1 MSLEDFKEDFERD
14 YQAQEDQRD
23 AANEDMRFV
32 TVDGGQWEGWLE
44 DEDRTKLEFDI
55 TSDYVDRF
63 IGREEINSIGIKF
76 EPDQGDASEEDAELL
91 SGLYLK
97 DYSKGD
103 GEIATLVAKREAVTC
118 GVGAFRFMAMPA
130 DEEDPESPLKVV
142 HRPIYSAHSTVVWD
156 SGSKRQDKAD
166 AKRVT
171 ILIAF
176 TRKGYEKAY
185 PEFPAPVSLQKQ
197 DRSEFN
203 WSTQDLVY
211 VAERIHIERNPVQV
225 YLFVNPVTKQKQWV
239 DGPDLDSIEDE
250 LFDSG
255 FEQSGPPKKIIRRE
269 VFKTIFHG
277 NEILEKTV
285 RIPGKHL
292 TVIPF
297 YGKYGFVDGRE
308 TYEGMVRGL
317 KDPQRIFNLQV
328 SAIADDARDTN
339 KDIPIFDPAQV
350 EGLTGQ
356 FEQDMNDLPF
366 LQVRALRNE
375 TTDQI
380 EHLGPL
386 GFLPSRKLDDNA
398 AALMQITSQYMDKK
412 TGALLGLDKDPDAS
426 GAAKREDRK
435 EVDIS
440 TAHYVKSLRIGMKR
454 AGDVYLSMAQ
464 EVYAD
469 QRSIKIMSEDGES
482 KFVNLQEH
490 VMDEETGLLVPVH
503 DITRGNF
510 EVVVKAGPQYETARE
525 ATVEALKEILG
536 NLAQGNVF
544 EAPVMAALMANM
556 PGVGIDELRD
566 MARKQMLILGM
577 REPESEEDMQIVQ
590 QAQQQQQDGQ
600 QELIEAVS
608 LEQRTQAEKNRAATI
623 KDLSVADLNR
633 EKTFETR
640 AKTMEANA
648 KTLETNANVVDIQE
662 GMKDRRIKLL
672 VDSTQPLR

>member
-292 TVIPF
+292 TVDPRN
-297 YGKYGFVDGRE
+297 RE
-308 TYEGMVRGL
+308 RVTYRHTSRGTEGNVL
-317 KDPQRIFNLQV
+317 IAVIYQRAARHRSWNVTLV
-328 SAIADDARDTN
+328 GAVHCDARATSRCN
-339 KDIPIFDPAQV
+339 RLGEV
-350 EGLTGQ
+350 RLEGVKRTHRRDLRTLVSGQ
-356 FEQDMNDLPF
+356 
-366 LQVRALRNE
+366 R
-375 TTDQI
+375 
-380 EHLGPL
+380 
-386 GFLPSRKLDDNA
+386 
-398 AALMQITSQYMDKK
+398 
-412 TGALLGLDKDPDAS
+412 
-426 GAAKREDRK
+426 
-435 EVDIS
+435 
-440 TAHYVKSLRIGMKR
+440 
-454 AGDVYLSMAQ
+454 LSC
-464 EVYAD
+464 
-469 QRSIKIMSEDGES
+469 
-482 KFVNLQEH
+482 
-490 VMDEETGLLVPVH
+490 
-503 DITRGNF
+503 
-510 EVVVKAGPQYETARE
+510 
-525 ATVEALKEILG
+525 
-536 NLAQGNVF
+536 
-544 EAPVMAALMANM
+544 
-556 PGVGIDELRD
+556 
-566 MARKQMLILGM
+566 
-577 REPESEEDMQIVQ
+577 
-590 QAQQQQQDGQ
+590 
-600 QELIEAVS
+600 
-608 LEQRTQAEKNRAATI
+608 
-623 KDLSVADLNR
+623 
-633 EKTFETR
+633 
-640 AKTMEANA
+640 
-648 KTLETNANVVDIQE
+648 
-662 GMKDRRIKLL
+662 
-672 VDSTQPLR
+672 